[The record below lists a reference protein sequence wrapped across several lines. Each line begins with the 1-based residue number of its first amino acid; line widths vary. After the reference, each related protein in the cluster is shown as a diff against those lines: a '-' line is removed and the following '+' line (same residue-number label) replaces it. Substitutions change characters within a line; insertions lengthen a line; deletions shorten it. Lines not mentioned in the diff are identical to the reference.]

1 MSRETPYLKLY
12 EYDPTQDQ
20 DSTFNID
27 NALNNNWD
35 KIDSETQTQ
44 NSRLNTID
52 GNLKGAIK
60 IIRNVTL
67 TSSTWT
73 LNSSSGLYEYT
84 YSNSN
89 ITNTS
94 IVDVNIQLN
103 SLENASTVKSA
114 TDSYTGYVKLY
125 ATEKP
130 TNNIICDIRITKEVV

>member
-12 EYDPTQDQ
+12 EYDPTQDGE
-20 DSTFNID
+20 STFNID

-35 KIDSETQTQ
+35 KIDSEVQAHNQ
-44 NSRLNTID
+44 KINTID

-67 TSSTWT
+67 TSSSWT
-73 LNSSSGLYEYT
+73 LNNSTGLYEYT

-103 SLENASTVKSA
+103 SLENASAVKSA

-130 TNNIICDIRITKEVV
+130 SVSIICDIRITKEVV